1 MKKSYILTVIILT
14 ILGACKF
21 PAVKG
26 SAPEVLLSRIVD
38 SGRIDIV
45 ESQLFM
51 GETPQLYLELSDE
64 DANISDITLKHIYKG
79 ETVYQQNE
87 PVQQYQETA
96 DFHISFEQT
105 LSGPEGQWTLEY
117 IIADKNGLSTT
128 GSILYDVS
136 SLADCLNITK
146 YTPIEIIDTENDKV
160 SVLCDFD
167 NTSGRVIDTMKFKVR
182 VDFTDGSSDES
193 IHAIRNNIPGRT
205 SSDSFIIIFPDS
217 LTVKDVSIVSDS
229 LEILIY

>member
-1 MKKSYILTVIILT
+1 MKKFYIPTVIILI

-21 PAVKG
+21 PAVRG

-38 SGRIDIV
+38 SGHIDII
-45 ESQLFM
+45 ESQLFI

-87 PVQQYQETA
+87 PVFQYHESA
-96 DFHISFEQT
+96 EYNIGFKQT

-136 SLADCLNITK
+136 SLAEYLSITK
-146 YTPIEIIDTENDKV
+146 YTPIEIVDTENDKV

-167 NTSGRVIDTMKFKVR
+167 NTIGRVIDTLKFRVR

-193 IHAIRNNIPGRT
+193 IHAIRNSIPGRT

-217 LTVKDVSIVSDS
+217 LTVENVSILSDS

>member
-1 MKKSYILTVIILT
+1 MKKFYIPSVIIL
-14 ILGACKF
+14 ILLSACKF
-21 PAVKG
+21 PSVRG

-38 SGRIDIV
+38 SGCIDII
-45 ESQLFM
+45 ENHLYI
-51 GETPQLYLELSDE
+51 GETPQLNIEVSDE
-64 DANISDITLKHIYKG
+64 DANISDITLKHIYQG

-87 PVQQYQETA
+87 PVDQYHKSA
-96 DFHISFEQT
+96 DYKIGFEQT

-136 SLADCLNITK
+136 SLAENLSITK

-167 NTSGRVIDTMKFKVR
+167 NTSGRVIDTIKFKVR
-182 VDFTDGSSDES
+182 VDFTDGNSDES

-205 SSDSFIIIFPDS
+205 TSDSLVIIFPGS
-217 LTVKDVSIVSDS
+217 LTVKDVSIVYDS